1 LQLEFNM
8 LLLFCQISIGGSY
21 SMVENCIN
29 FLLSVSQHKVFK
41 YYSKLLEEQGITPAQ
56 VGILTCIWSK
66 NNNKMTL
73 KEIGLRLHLEAP
85 TVSGILDKMQKLE
98 LIHREVDPDNRRVV
112 FVTTTEKSRYNESR
126 YRERATEKMN
136 KQVLQDFSSE
146 ETDLL
151 KSLLTRLINSKL
163 S

>member
-1 LQLEFNM
+1 MQLEFNM

-29 FLLSVSQHKVFK
+29 FLLIVSQHKVFK

-66 NNNKMTL
+66 NNNKMTP

-112 FVTTTEKSRYNESR
+112 FVTTTEKADTMRADI
-126 YRERATEKMN
+126 ERATEKMN

-151 KSLLTRLINSKL
+151 QKLLTRLINSKL

>member
-1 LQLEFNM
+1 
-8 LLLFCQISIGGSY
+8 
-21 SMVENCIN
+21 MVENCIN

-56 VGILTCIWSK
+56 VGIFTCIWSK
-66 NNNKMTL
+66 NNNKMTP

-112 FVTTTEKSRYNESR
+112 FVTTTEKADTMRADI
-126 YRERATEKMN
+126 ERATEKMN

-151 KSLLTRLINSKL
+151 QKLLTRLINSKL

>member
-1 LQLEFNM
+1 
-8 LLLFCQISIGGSY
+8 
-21 SMVENCIN
+21 MV
-29 FLLSVSQHKVFK
+29 
-41 YYSKLLEEQGITPAQ
+41 
-56 VGILTCIWSK
+56 K
-66 NNNKMTL
+66 NNNKMTP

-112 FVTTTEKSRYNESR
+112 FVTTTEKADTMRADI
-126 YRERATEKMN
+126 ERATEKMN

-151 KSLLTRLINSKL
+151 QKLLTRLINSKL